1 MQEPC
6 GKCAKTVYSNEKLE
20 AAGKW
25 FHKGCF
31 KCAETDCGIQLNL
44 KNFKADQGH
53 VWCEKHVPKP
63 QHTAVT
69 DSVSVVHALHAPKK
83 ASEGLHKAQV
93 GTGETPA
100 YGLETISVQHALAAP
115 KKPIENIGNVK
126 KDDAGHG
133 SHEVLHA

>member
-25 FHKGCF
+25 FHK
-31 KCAETDCGIQLNL
+31 LNL